1 MSSQFDELISNPD
14 YSKLN
19 FPYRNRYRYTTV
31 YTEDN
36 ETFFGTYDIPEIPS
50 SPFDEYHQIKPGE
63 EGRWDLIS
71 NKHYSSVNYGWLICH
86 ANEIYD
92 PFDSPPAGT
101 ILRIPSLDYLTQK
114 DISS

>member
-1 MSSQFDELISNPD
+1 MTDILPELIPNPK

-19 FPYRNRYRYTTV
+19 FPYRNRYRYCNV
-31 YTEDN
+31 YTENN
-36 ETFFGTYDIPEIPS
+36 ETFFETYDIPEIPIS
-50 SPFDEYHQIKPGE
+50 VFDKYHQIKPGE

-71 NKHYSSVNYGWLICH
+71 NKHYQSVNYGWLICH
-86 ANEIYD
+86 ANNIFD
-92 PFDSPPAGT
+92 PFDSPPVGT